1 MEKENEDI
9 ILSQWQTCV
18 EMANSIYNVPPPGYR
33 RAHAVGGAASAPLNK
48 AIWYANNSAVF

>member
-18 EMANSIYNVPPPGYR
+18 EMANSIYNVPQKLDTR
-33 RAHAVGGAASAPLNK
+33 LQKR
-48 AIWYANNSAVF
+48 